1 MFLTAGTHRLGAK
14 CFRWKFFVPKGPI
27 RRREG
32 SFSDTPP
39 RSGANP
45 RRPAIP
51 RFIVRTHALSREL
64 PRWRTGVVLE
74 FEGNRA
80 LVRAD
85 RADKKVF
92 ISISGSAKGR
102 TRLLAVI
109 RSDVD
114 RIHSGI
120 VGEKKSRNPKIYNG
134 LEIRQ
139 LTA

>member
-1 MFLTAGTHRLGAK
+1 MKAVFPTLLRGAT
-14 CFRWKFFVPKGPI
+14 PI
-27 RRREG
+27 PEG
-32 SFSDTPP
+32 LL
-39 RSGANP
+39 
-45 RRPAIP
+45 P

-92 ISISGSAKGR
+92 ISISGSAAGR

-114 RIHSGI
+114 RIHSDI
-120 VGEKKSRNPKIYNG
+120 VGKKSP
-134 LEIRQ
+134 EI
-139 LTA
+139 LKL